1 MRTFMITTSVIALFL
16 IFPFLLI
23 AQNYEE
29 DVVYLKNG
37 SIIHGLIIEQI
48 PNQSIKI
55 QTKDNSIFFFKMEE
69 IEKITKESP
78 STDISST
85 TKKKPADRLR
95 NSFMGFYMGVD
106 VATLGPGAEDFCN
119 ELASELNKEEDF
131 SSFSCSPHSKTGFT
145 IGMTT
150 IFRISGPLFLQT
162 ELSFISKGM
171 VIKGSGLYTKNY
183 YSYPYEVTIEERMKL
198 NYFKVPILL
207 KVYFFPKGSRVKGK
221 HNFNIYL
228 QAGPSVALAVSRN
241 IKTIVSVNGS
251 SNDDTSDIKELIK
264 GFDVTLDFGGGIEI
278 FKILTLDF
286 RYDLGLINIWED
298 KADEPSIMKNRGFSI
313 NLGCNFPL

>member
-1 MRTFMITTSVIALFL
+1 MITTSVIALFL

-106 VATLGPGAEDFCN
+106 FSTLGPDAEDFCN
-119 ELASELNKEEDF
+119 ELASELNKIEDF

-150 IFRISGPLFLQT
+150 IFRITGPLFLQT

-183 YSYPYEVTIEERMKL
+183 YSYPSEVTIEERMKL
-198 NYFKVPILL
+198 NYFKIPILL
-207 KVYFFPKGSRVKGK
+207 KVYFFPKGSKVKGK

-251 SNDDTSDIKELIK
+251 SDDDTQDFKEYIK